1 MTPFFSDFFI
11 HPHPATLWQSDTLCS
26 MTTLLTHTVAHSTK
40 PSFMPKINNQSPKKF
55 LSLMLSWAKVLKNG
69 KIQKSIGRG
78 GRCAW
83 SPLLKLVGTLRK
95 CSRNDERLREKSL
108 SNLRLQSV
116 CWKLIKAD
124 LFRFIAWILFSKVL
138 FFSNKR
144 TRLQLQIM
152 SFFIR
157 IKIHWLI
164 LRYKSSKSKFPFTVS
179 SQLSL
184 QTFL

>member
-1 MTPFFSDFFI
+1 MYEINSNKYKSTWQHQLLFLHYCTPNKRWKTAFQVLMKKTF
-11 HPHPATLWQSDTLCS
+11 PASCLLMTLCIR
-26 MTTLLTHTVAHSTK
+26 K
-40 PSFMPKINNQSPKKF
+40 
-55 LSLMLSWAKVLKNG
+55 
-69 KIQKSIGRG
+69 QKSIGRG

>member
-1 MTPFFSDFFI
+1 MIRHQWMRVTLKMFSSS
-11 HPHPATLWQSDTLCS
+11 ATLRVSRSFLPIICHRLS
-26 MTTLLTHTVAHSTK
+26 HSVIFRLLDMHV
-40 PSFMPKINNQSPKKF
+40 
-55 LSLMLSWAKVLKNG
+55 
-69 KIQKSIGRG
+69 QKSIGRG

>member
-1 MTPFFSDFFI
+1 MNWI
-11 HPHPATLWQSDTLCS
+11 QYIWQAEFWIMDWTTVRPWDTRPQ
-26 MTTLLTHTVAHSTK
+26 A
-40 PSFMPKINNQSPKKF
+40 
-55 LSLMLSWAKVLKNG
+55 A
-69 KIQKSIGRG
+69 QKSIGRG

>member
-1 MTPFFSDFFI
+1 MIRHQWMRVTLKMFSSS
-11 HPHPATLWQSDTLCS
+11 ATLRVSRSFLPIICHRLS
-26 MTTLLTHTVAHSTK
+26 HSVIFRLLDMHV
-40 PSFMPKINNQSPKKF
+40 
-55 LSLMLSWAKVLKNG
+55 
-69 KIQKSIGRG
+69 QKSIGRG

-124 LFRFIAWILFSKVL
+124 LSRFIAWILLSKVL
-138 FFSNKR
+138 FSSNKR